1 MNLSP
6 QRHGWIVAVQV
17 VWLEGSPRSPS
28 SGMMN
33 GGSEEEPTVDM
44 SSRSR
49 LRFAVVPLCVGGARE
64 GGVAASQ

>member
-1 MNLSP
+1 M
-6 QRHGWIVAVQV
+6 AVQV

-44 SSRSR
+44 SRARACGSPW
-49 LRFAVVPLCVGGARE
+49 FHCVWAERAG